1 MFGSS
6 TWARTRD
13 LRINSPALY
22 RLSYRGISRYYSKM
36 RSPHLTSVLIPK
48 VLTIAGSDSSGGA
61 GLQADL
67 KVITALGGYGMSVVT
82 AITAQNT
89 LGVTRIQD
97 IDLDVVEAQID
108 SVLLDIGADVVKIGM
123 LASPEIVHTV
133 AIALRR
139 HGVKR
144 IVLDP
149 VLRATSGASLGG
161 DDTAQAMITELFPL
175 ATLITPNM
183 DEVAL
188 LLGRDING
196 VNDFKIAAQ
205 ELLDMGPQAVL
216 IKGGHLDATHT
227 QITDFLLW
235 KTMDDGLEVIQEK
248 AFKHNRVDTLN
259 THGTGCSL
267 ASAIATYLADGH
279 DLSHAVAKAI
289 AYVEAG
295 LKAGRFL
302 SIGEGPGPLWH
313 MHDFYPTVLPDE
325 ADE

>member
-1 MFGSS
+1 MKSS
-6 TWARTRD
+6 
-13 LRINSPALY
+13 LP
-22 RLSYRGISRYYSKM
+22 
-36 RSPHLTSVLIPK
+36 TSVQIPK
-48 VLTIAGSDSSGGA
+48 VLTIAGSDSGGGA

-67 KVITALGGYGMSVVT
+67 KVITALGAYGMSVIT

-97 IDLDVVEAQID
+97 VDLDAVEAQID
-108 SVLLDIGADVVKIGM
+108 AVLLDIGADIVKIGM
-123 LASPEIVHTV
+123 LASPEIVRTV
-133 AIALRR
+133 AMVLRR

-161 DDTAQAMITELFPL
+161 DDTAQAMITELFPMS
-175 ATLITPNM
+175 TLVTPNL
-183 DEVAL
+183 EEASL
-188 LLGRDING
+188 LLGREINQPG
-196 VNDFKIAAQ
+196 DYPLAAQ

-227 QITDFLLW
+227 QITDFLMW
-235 KTMDDGLEVIQEK
+235 KTIEDGLEVTQSKE
-248 AFKHNRVDTLN
+248 FKHYRVNTFN

-267 ASAIATYLADGH
+267 ASAITTYLAGGH

-295 LKAGRFL
+295 LEAGRFL

-313 MHDFYPTVLPDE
+313 MHDFYPTVLLDE
-325 ADE
+325 KGKY

>member
-1 MFGSS
+1 
-6 TWARTRD
+6 
-13 LRINSPALY
+13 
-22 RLSYRGISRYYSKM
+22 M

-133 AIALRR
+133 ATALRR

>member
-1 MFGSS
+1 MDS
-6 TWARTRD
+6 
-13 LRINSPALY
+13 LLP
-22 RLSYRGISRYYSKM
+22 
-36 RSPHLTSVLIPK
+36 TSVQIPK
-48 VLTIAGSDSSGGA
+48 VLTIAGSDCSGGA

-108 SVLLDIGADVVKIGM
+108 AVLTDIGVDIVKIGM
-123 LASPEIVHTV
+123 LANPEIVNAV
-133 AIALRR
+133 AKSLRK

-144 IVLDP
+144 IILDP
-149 VLRATSGASLGG
+149 VLRATSGASLGS
-161 DDTAQAMITELFPL
+161 DDTAQAMISELFPM
-175 ATLITPNM
+175 ATLITPNL
-183 DEVAL
+183 DEASL
-188 LLGRDING
+188 FLGRDITHTG
-196 VNDFKIAAQ
+196 EFKLAAQ

-227 QITDFLLW
+227 QITDYLMW
-235 KTMDDGLEVIQEK
+235 RSIEDGLEVVLSKE
-248 AFKHNRVDTLN
+248 FKHDRVHTAN

-267 ASAIATYLADGH
+267 ASAIATYVADGH

-289 AYVEAG
+289 SYVEAG
-295 LKAGRFL
+295 LEAGRFL

-313 MHDFYPTVLPDE
+313 MHDFYPTALLDE
-325 ADE
+325 KEKN

>member
-1 MFGSS
+1 
-6 TWARTRD
+6 
-13 LRINSPALY
+13 
-22 RLSYRGISRYYSKM
+22 M

-48 VLTIAGSDSSGGA
+48 VLTIAGSDSGGGA

-67 KVITALGGYGMSVVT
+67 KVITALGGYGMSVIT

-108 SVLLDIGADVVKIGM
+108 SVLLDIGADIVKIGM

-133 AIALRR
+133 ATALRR

>member
-1 MFGSS
+1 
-6 TWARTRD
+6 
-13 LRINSPALY
+13 
-22 RLSYRGISRYYSKM
+22 M
-36 RSPHLTSVLIPK
+36 RSLLPTSVQIPR
-48 VLTIAGSDSSGGA
+48 VLTIAGSDSGGGA

-67 KVITALGGYGMSVVT
+67 KVITALGGYGMSVIT

-97 IDLDVVEAQID
+97 IDLDVIDAQID
-108 SVLLDIGADVVKIGM
+108 AVISDIGVDIVKIGM
-123 LASPEIVHTV
+123 LASPQIVRTV
-133 AIALRR
+133 AKALRR
-139 HGVKR
+139 HGVQR

-161 DDTAQAMITELFPL
+161 DDTAQAIMTELFPM
-175 ATLITPNM
+175 ASLITPNM
-183 DEVAL
+183 EEASL
-188 LLGRDING
+188 LLGRDISG
-196 VNDFKIAAQ
+196 PDDFKMAAQ
-205 ELLDMGPQAVL
+205 QLLAMGPQAVL

-227 QITDFLLW
+227 QITDFLMW
-235 KTMDDGLEVIQEK
+235 KALEDDQVVIKEK
-248 AFKHNRVDTLN
+248 EFKHYRVNTLN

-295 LKAGRFL
+295 LEAGRFL

-313 MHDFYPTVLPDE
+313 MHDFYPTALLDE
-325 ADE
+325 KEKY

>member
-1 MFGSS
+1 MKSS
-6 TWARTRD
+6 
-13 LRINSPALY
+13 LP
-22 RLSYRGISRYYSKM
+22 
-36 RSPHLTSVLIPK
+36 TSVQISK
-48 VLTIAGSDSSGGA
+48 VLTIAGSDSGGGA

-67 KVITALGGYGMSVVT
+67 KVITALGGYGMSVIT

-97 IDLDVVEAQID
+97 VDLDVIEAQID
-108 SVLLDIGADVVKIGM
+108 AVLLDIGVDVVKIGM
-123 LASPEIVHTV
+123 LASPEIVRTV
-133 AIALRR
+133 AKALHR

-161 DDTAQAMITELFPL
+161 DDTAQAMITELFPM

-183 DEVAL
+183 EEASL
-188 LLGRDING
+188 LLGHEISGAD
-196 VNDFKIAAQ
+196 DFKMAAQ
-205 ELLDMGPQAVL
+205 QLLEMGPQAVL

-227 QITDFLLW
+227 QITDFLMW
-235 KTMDDGLEVIQEK
+235 KTLEDGLEVTQSKE
-248 AFKHNRVDTLN
+248 FKHYRVNTLN

-295 LKAGRFL
+295 LEAGRFL

-313 MHDFYPTVLPDE
+313 MHDFYPTALLDE
-325 ADE
+325 KDKY

>member
-1 MFGSS
+1 MKSS
-6 TWARTRD
+6 LPT
-13 LRINSPALY
+13 SVQ
-22 RLSYRGISRYYSKM
+22 ISR
-36 RSPHLTSVLIPK
+36 
-48 VLTIAGSDSSGGA
+48 VLTIAGSDSGGGA

-67 KVITALGGYGMSVVT
+67 KVISALGGYGMSVIT

-97 IDLDVVEAQID
+97 VDLDVIEAQID
-108 SVLLDIGADVVKIGM
+108 AVLLDIGVDVVKIGM
-123 LASPEIVHTV
+123 LASPEIVRTV
-133 AIALRR
+133 AKALHR

-161 DDTAQAMITELFPL
+161 DDTAQAMITELFPM

-183 DEVAL
+183 EEASL
-188 LLGRDING
+188 LLGHEISGAD
-196 VNDFKIAAQ
+196 DFKMAAQ
-205 ELLDMGPQAVL
+205 QLLEMGPQAVL

-227 QITDFLLW
+227 QITDFLMW
-235 KTMDDGLEVIQEK
+235 KTLEDGLEVTQSKE
-248 AFKHNRVDTLN
+248 FKHYRVNTLN

-295 LKAGRFL
+295 LEAGRFL

-313 MHDFYPTVLPDE
+313 MHDFYPTALLDE
-325 ADE
+325 KGKY

>member
-1 MFGSS
+1 MKSS
-6 TWARTRD
+6 
-13 LRINSPALY
+13 LP
-22 RLSYRGISRYYSKM
+22 
-36 RSPHLTSVLIPK
+36 TSVQIPK
-48 VLTIAGSDSSGGA
+48 VLTIAGSDSGGGA

-67 KVITALGGYGMSVVT
+67 KVITALGGYGMSVIT

-97 IDLDVVEAQID
+97 IDLDVIEAQID
-108 SVLLDIGADVVKIGM
+108 AVLLDIGVDIVKIGM
-123 LASPEIVHTV
+123 LASPEIVRTV
-133 AIALRR
+133 AQALRR
-139 HGVKR
+139 HDVKR

-161 DDTAQAMITELFPL
+161 DDTAQAMITELFPM

-183 DEVAL
+183 EEASL
-188 LLGRDING
+188 LLGRDISG
-196 VNDFKIAAQ
+196 VDDFKMAAQ
-205 ELLDMGPQAVL
+205 QLLEMGPQAVL
-216 IKGGHLDATHT
+216 IKGGHLDDTHT
-227 QITDFLLW
+227 QITDFLMW
-235 KTMDDGLEVIQEK
+235 KTLEDGLEVTQSKE
-248 AFKHNRVDTLN
+248 FKHYRVNTLN

-295 LKAGRFL
+295 LEAGRFL

-313 MHDFYPTVLPDE
+313 MHDFYPTALLDE
-325 ADE
+325 KGKY

>member
-1 MFGSS
+1 MQS
-6 TWARTRD
+6 
-13 LRINSPALY
+13 LLP
-22 RLSYRGISRYYSKM
+22 
-36 RSPHLTSVLIPK
+36 TSIQIPK

-67 KVITALGGYGMSVVT
+67 KVITALGGYGMSVIT

-97 IDLDVVEAQID
+97 IDLDVVESQID
-108 SVLLDIGADVVKIGM
+108 AVLMDIGADIVKIGM
-123 LASPEIVHTV
+123 LASPEIVRTV
-133 AIALRR
+133 AKALRR

-161 DDTAQAMITELFPL
+161 DDTAQAMIAELFPI
-175 ATLITPNM
+175 ASLITPNL
-183 DEVAL
+183 EEASL
-188 LLGRDING
+188 LLGREISG
-196 VNDFKIAAQ
+196 PNDFKLAAQ

-227 QITDFLLW
+227 QITDFLMW
-235 KTMDDGLEVIQEK
+235 RSVEDELEVILTKE
-248 AFKHNRVDTLN
+248 FKHYRVNTIN
-259 THGTGCSL
+259 THGTGCTL

-279 DLSHAVAKAI
+279 DLPHSVAKAI

-295 LKAGRFL
+295 LEAGRFL

-313 MHDFYPTVLPDE
+313 MHDFYPTALPKEEGNSDY
-325 ADE
+325 

>member
-1 MFGSS
+1 MKSS
-6 TWARTRD
+6 F
-13 LRINSPALY
+13 P
-22 RLSYRGISRYYSKM
+22 
-36 RSPHLTSVLIPK
+36 TSVQIPR
-48 VLTIAGSDSSGGA
+48 VLTIAGSDSGGGA

-67 KVITALGGYGMSVVT
+67 KVITALGGYGMSVIT

-97 IDLDVVEAQID
+97 VDLDVIEAQID
-108 SVLLDIGADVVKIGM
+108 AVLVDIGIDIVKIGM
-123 LASPEIVHTV
+123 LASPEIVRTV
-133 AIALRR
+133 AKALHR
-139 HGVKR
+139 HGLKR

-161 DDTAQAMITELFPL
+161 DDTAQAMITELFPM

-183 DEVAL
+183 EEASL
-188 LLGRDING
+188 LLGRDISG
-196 VNDFKIAAQ
+196 ADDFKMAAQ
-205 ELLDMGPQAVL
+205 QLLEMGPQAVL

-227 QITDFLLW
+227 QITDFLMW
-235 KTMDDGLEVIQEK
+235 KTLEDGLEVTQSKE
-248 AFKHNRVDTLN
+248 FKHYRVNTLN

-295 LKAGRFL
+295 LEAGRFL

-313 MHDFYPTVLPDE
+313 MHDFYPTALLDE
-325 ADE
+325 KDKY

>member
-1 MFGSS
+1 
-6 TWARTRD
+6 
-13 LRINSPALY
+13 
-22 RLSYRGISRYYSKM
+22 M
-36 RSPHLTSVLIPK
+36 RSPHPTSVQIPK
-48 VLTIAGSDSSGGA
+48 ILTIAGSDSGGGA

-67 KVITALGGYGMSVVT
+67 KVIAALGGYGMSVIT

-97 IDLDVVEAQID
+97 VNLDVVEAQID
-108 SVLLDIGADVVKIGM
+108 SVLLDIGTDIVKIGM

-133 AIALRR
+133 ANALRR

-161 DDTAQAMITELFPL
+161 DDTAQAMIAELFPL

-183 DEVAL
+183 DEAAL
-188 LLGRDING
+188 LLGRDITG
-196 VNDFKIAAQ
+196 VNDFKMAAQ

-235 KTMDDGLEVIQEK
+235 KTIEDGLEVIQEK

-295 LKAGRFL
+295 LEAGRFL

-313 MHDFYPTVLPDE
+313 MHDFYPTVLPGAVDE
-325 ADE
+325 

>member
-1 MFGSS
+1 MKSS
-6 TWARTRD
+6 
-13 LRINSPALY
+13 LP
-22 RLSYRGISRYYSKM
+22 
-36 RSPHLTSVLIPK
+36 TSVQIPR
-48 VLTIAGSDSSGGA
+48 VLTIAGSDSGGGA

-67 KVITALGGYGMSVVT
+67 KVITALGGYGMSVIT

-97 IDLDVVEAQID
+97 IDLEVIEAQID
-108 SVLLDIGADVVKIGM
+108 AVLLDIGVDIVKIGM
-123 LASPEIVHTV
+123 LASPEIVRTV
-133 AIALRR
+133 AKALHR

-161 DDTAQAMITELFPL
+161 DDTAQAMITELFPM
-175 ATLITPNM
+175 ASLITPNM
-183 DEVAL
+183 EEASL
-188 LLGRDING
+188 LLGRDIASAD
-196 VNDFKIAAQ
+196 DFKMAAQ
-205 ELLDMGPQAVL
+205 QLLEMGPQAVL

-227 QITDFLLW
+227 QITDFLMW
-235 KTMDDGLEVIQEK
+235 KTLEDGLEVTQSKE
-248 AFKHNRVDTLN
+248 FKHYRVNTLN

-295 LKAGRFL
+295 LEAGRFL

-313 MHDFYPTVLPDE
+313 MHDFYPTALLDE
-325 ADE
+325 KGKY